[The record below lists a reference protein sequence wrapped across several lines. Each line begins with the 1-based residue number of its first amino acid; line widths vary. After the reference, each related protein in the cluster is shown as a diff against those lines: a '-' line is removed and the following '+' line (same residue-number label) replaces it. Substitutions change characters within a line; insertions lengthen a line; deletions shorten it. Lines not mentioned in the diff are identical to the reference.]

1 MFSGAEAE
9 AEAEAFVGEDDLD
22 RMGEA
27 FRCTCLVVVPL
38 EVCLSLH
45 VTLRIEGASFF
56 VRELGMTVSDQC
68 KTIENGC
75 GNSTMIS

>member
-1 MFSGAEAE
+1 MFSGAE

-22 RMGEA
+22 RTGEA

-56 VRELGMTVSDQC
+56 V
-68 KTIENGC
+68 
-75 GNSTMIS
+75 